1 MDGRN
6 FECRLLE
13 NRFSFYFCG
22 PVFLNE
28 INIAVKRTEQN
39 YQACMFREALTTGFY
54 GLQTARDW
62 YKLSCGAEDM
72 NRDLLWHFMDVETRM
87 VAPICPHYAEYVWRE
102 LLKKAGF
109 VVNAGWPA
117 ADAPDPILQSANK
130 YLKDSIDVMRK
141 KLEKQE
147 ANSLIYVKEQ
157 FDEWK
162 AECLRILQN
171 NFNIETRTFAPDRVI
186 LEALQSSSLGQAKG
200 LRQTQN
206 LCMPFVKLKKKD
218 AVQLGAQALDLKLPF
233 GEVQVLEENIDLIK
247 KQLVLEEVQVLS
259 ATNPDDRA
267 KVGPHV
273 KQIEQNPPFPGSP
286 TTIFL
291 TR

>member
-1 MDGRN
+1 
-6 FECRLLE
+6 
-13 NRFSFYFCG
+13 
-22 PVFLNE
+22 
-28 INIAVKRTEQN
+28 
-39 YQACMFREALTTGFY
+39 
-54 GLQTARDW
+54 
-62 YKLSCGAEDM
+62 
-72 NRDLLWHFMDVETRM
+72 
-87 VAPICPHYAEYVWRE
+87 
-102 LLKKAGF
+102 
-109 VVNAGWPA
+109 
-117 ADAPDPILQSANK
+117 
-130 YLKDSIDVMRK
+130 MRK
-141 KLEKQE
+141 KLEKYKSNLDNVDKNGAPVTSLVQGKKLIG
-147 ANSLIYVKEQ
+147 LIYVKEQ

-171 NFNIETRTFAPDRVI
+171 NFNIETRTFALDRVI

-200 LRQTQN
+200 LRQIQN
-206 LCMPFVKLKKKD
+206 LCMPFVRLKKKD